1 MRRKKFRRELY
12 KKKYLITG
20 IFTMLIFLVGFFL
33 GVIVDNQRIESI
45 RAKTE
50 VQEIDLVDL
59 QLQYDYLNKILGQN
73 DNCEVLK
80 IALES
85 SVKKLGES
93 LSKVEKYEKETTT
106 KTEDYI
112 RIKKKYLLDNIRY
125 WNVAE
130 EAKEYCNLSIL
141 SILYFYSDSCD
152 SCPNQGVILS
162 YYKNLY
168 GDSLLVFP
176 LDASVEDI
184 GILRMILLKYNITKF
199 PSLVINNKV
208 YSGVI
213 DKEELKEI
221 ICNETKWE
229 GC

>member
-33 GVIVDNQRIESI
+33 GVIVDNQRIENI

-85 SVKKLGES
+85 SVRKLGES

-162 YYKNLY
+162 YHKNLY